1 VYSNFWSSSGPVKE
15 VLQVYAEKEWKGEAH
30 VGETPPQIIDDVV
43 KRGNLAVESIERA
56 AQKVEANREEFARL
70 KNDIHCYH
78 AFANC
83 FSEKV
88 KAAMLVLRYKYSNDV
103 KDLEQAL
110 PHLEK
115 SLVFYQ
121 QLVDLTKDTYLYANS
136 MQTAQRRIPISG
148 VNGTNKTW
156 AELLPHYQS
165 ELDNFK
171 RNLKMLESSGDKSAV
186 VQKSKVL
193 QPVEVTILNAGLKR
207 FPLQNGQQVYADNEA
222 KIEGVAE
229 ELQKLSGVQLSGEEQ
244 EKNGTVLKFKTDK
257 PVKVLVGYFNTNSY
271 SVLGPPT
278 LETNAQAND
287 RGQADI
293 KIANA
298 LFIPKL
304 YPVNV
309 YTYSY
314 DAGEN
319 ELVLGKGRVLILGF
333 IDGNENIAIHDAGMT
348 KDENGPAVDWLFY

>member
-1 VYSNFWSSSGPVKE
+1 
-15 VLQVYAEKEWKGEAH
+15 
-30 VGETPPQIIDDVV
+30 
-43 KRGNLAVESIERA
+43 
-56 AQKVEANREEFARL
+56 
-70 KNDIHCYH
+70 
-78 AFANC
+78 
-83 FSEKV
+83 
-88 KAAMLVLRYKYSNDV
+88 LRYKYSNDV

-121 QLVDLTKDTYLYANS
+121 QLVDLTKDNYLYANS

-193 QPVEVTILNAGLKR
+193 QPVEVTILSAGLKR

-271 SVLGPPT
+271 SVLSPPT

-314 DAGEN
+314 ETGEN

-333 IDGNENIAIHDAGMT
+333 IDGNENIDIHDAGMT